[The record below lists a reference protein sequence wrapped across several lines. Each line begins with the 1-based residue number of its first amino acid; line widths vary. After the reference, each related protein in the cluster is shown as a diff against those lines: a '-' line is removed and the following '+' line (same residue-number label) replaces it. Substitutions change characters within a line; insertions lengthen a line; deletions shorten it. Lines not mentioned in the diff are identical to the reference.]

1 MTSHFTS
8 PTEMLAVRGRPNL
21 KDVERFGNRS
31 IYELYERTIYERT
44 IYERTI
50 ESEPSIVI
58 NRAINELSIYT
69 KYCELSTLT
78 ENELC

>member
-1 MTSHFTS
+1 
-8 PTEMLAVRGRPNL
+8 MLAVRGRPNL

-50 ESEPSIVI
+50 EGEPSIVTIVI

-69 KYCELSTLT
+69 NTVNYLL
-78 ENELC
+78 